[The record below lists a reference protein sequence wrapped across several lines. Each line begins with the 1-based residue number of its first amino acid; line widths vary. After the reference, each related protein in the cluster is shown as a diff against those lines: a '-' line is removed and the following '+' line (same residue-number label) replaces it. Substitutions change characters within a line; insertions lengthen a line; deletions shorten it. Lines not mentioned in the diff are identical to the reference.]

1 MATYEA
7 GSAKIKLV
15 PDLTGFHTK
24 VREKL
29 NEGPNPKIR
38 VDPDTDHIRDKVRA
52 ALTGLSEDVKIDA
65 KIDLTQ
71 ARAELQSLGAGE
83 KVTLN
88 VDLDFTQAKLQ
99 LAEFQALHRTLHM
112 NVDMDITAALVKIA
126 QLQAAAAA
134 ASSVSITVG
143 GIGGAANPIGLATT
157 ALMALAAVSLI
168 PLIGQ
173 LSQALGVVALLPAA
187 AFAAAAALG
196 TVVIGSAGVIKA
208 FQAGSKAATQAGRDQ
223 EAAAK
228 RQEKAQRQ
236 VADAVKAAA
245 RTQVDGEKR
254 VAAAKKASQRAEE
267 ALTQARV
274 DARREL
280 DNYQLSLR
288 GAYWDE
294 QAAESAVTDA
304 RKRLRE
310 ANQFGSGANADDRRN
325 ARIDYEQAVQRLL
338 ETQQRNKDLKAEAA
352 DAARVGVEGSK
363 KVRDAKDAQAE
374 AEQGVTEAVEDAAR
388 ANEDAQERI
397 VDAQESLA
405 EAMEAGSEAADAYRD
420 ALNDLSPAARDFVQ
434 KVRGLG
440 DEWRDLRMLVQENL
454 FKGFGDEVVNLS
466 ENLLPAFK
474 TGLGG
479 IATEINV
486 GLRGALADLGSDSS
500 KLDWTKI
507 LENTKNS
514 IQPLMNGLSD
524 LLGALQDIAAVGSE
538 FLPELSGSFEDTMK
552 KFHEWTSSDEGQN
565 KIRTFLQESA
575 TAFGQLK
582 DMFIEIGRV
591 IGGLFSTSD
600 AAGES
605 MVESLTRNL
614 REFADEMNTPEGK
627 ERMGRFWENV
637 RSAVS
642 DILTLVREA
651 IRLAEIIMPIISG
664 GAGFIPRS
672 RPEPGTPE
680 GDAYDQAQ
688 RAKSNVTYWEQVEEE
703 NRGESG
709 FFETG
714 WEQFKYMMRG
724 FQNPDGSRAVPGGA
738 LSRWTN
744 RLFDAGDADGRRES
758 GLDAVRL
765 EELRKKSEAGEELS
779 TEETKFLTYH
789 MQGGG
794 PGRSIIRLGTSDGN
808 IPIDDKQFDTTKMD
822 KWRESWGALTGDVDQ
837 DWRTKLDPAFGGIL
851 GRQGEIGTSSDEN
864 IGGTASD
871 SWSGL
876 GSLIDGSWTDDILP
890 VFTKIGEKLPGVS
903 GFFGAAVEAI
913 KGDWSKLKGYL
924 AAPIDWVIR
933 EVFNNGIG
941 AAWTK
946 VDNFL
951 GNRLPDW
958 VPIKELGEGGALN
971 GVPGMATGGM
981 VPLEPGAVRGKDSVL
996 RNLMPGEVVMSV
1008 PAVNAAG
1015 ADNLLAFNQ
1024 AALQGKNPSTE
1035 GLFQWGMAEGGR
1047 VQRDDPAWEML
1058 KRGHDFAKAQDGK
1071 PYEWAGPSGV
1081 GSSFDCSGF
1090 LLSIAAEV
1098 LGRNPWQRYGYTGSF
1113 NPASGGPLGIKPG
1126 LGAGLSFGVFD
1137 NPGGDGGGHMA
1148 GTLSGVEGLP
1158 DLNVESSGGE
1168 GVRYGRGA
1176 RGATNPMFPWQF
1188 HLPIVDGAFVDPGP
1202 GGGSG
1207 PSQGDQ
1213 KGFLAR
1219 KAGELFDKLTDPLGD
1234 AIKAGMGKLLGGG
1247 GFAEIPG
1254 ALYDNVRD
1262 AVRESI
1268 TDKIQGLT
1276 DGIRDVYDKVKGLA
1290 SNLNPLSWVSR
1301 DTGGVLK
1308 PGLTAVYNGTGVNEY
1323 VMNPENMQRLS
1334 EIVKALTDPAFRDRL
1349 FRGETLM
1356 ADQFGDAPRLDPA
1369 VEAQIATASDRQ
1381 IEVDKWADL
1390 QEASWSRVEKYAIDN
1405 WGGMVESLVG
1415 AGVGYGNTN
1424 IQAVDTESAYREQRR
1439 HEINRG
1445 RRYRM

>member
-99 LAEFQALHRTLHM
+99 LAEFQAMHRTLHM
-112 NVDMDITAALVKIA
+112 NVDMDITAALAQIA
-126 QLQAAAAA
+126 ALQAAASA
-134 ASSVSITVG
+134 ASSTSHTIG
-143 GIGGAANPIGLATT
+143 GIGGAASGLLNPVGLATA
-157 ALMALAAVSLI
+157 ALVALAAVSLI

-187 AFAAAAALG
+187 GAAAAASLA
-196 TVVIGSAGVIKA
+196 TIVIGSTGVFKA
-208 FQAGSKAATQAGRDQ
+208 FRAASKESDN
-223 EAAAK
+223 AAK
-228 RQEKAQRQ
+228 EARSSAKQQEKAQRQ
-236 VADAVKAAA
+236 VADAAKAAA

-294 QAAESAVTDA
+294 QASESAVTDA

-310 ANQFGSGANADDRRN
+310 ANQFGSGADADDRRN

-388 ANEDAQERI
+388 ANEDAQKRI
-397 VDAQESLA
+397 VDAQDSLT

-440 DEWRDLRMLVQENL
+440 GEWRSLRMLVQENL

-466 ENLLPAFK
+466 ANLLPAFK
-474 TGLGG
+474 AGLGG
-479 IATEINV
+479 IATEING
-486 GLRGALADLGSDSS
+486 GLKGALADLGSDSS

-538 FLPELSGSFEDTMK
+538 FLPKLSGSFEDTMK

-565 KIRTFLQESA
+565 KIRSFLQESA
-575 TAFGQLK
+575 DAFRQLK
-582 DMFIEIGRV
+582 DMFVEIGRV

-600 AAGES
+600 KTGES
-605 MVESLTRNL
+605 MVEGITKKM
-614 REFADEMNTPEGK
+614 REFADWMNNPENASKMADFWDNVKSTVTLLLQLVEKSLQFVFAAQGLLGGGAPGGSVSEGPAGSPGANNTETGRGTWGVIK
-627 ERMGRFWENV
+627 DTTGDWLFGDEAEPSGGFEAPWMGLG
-637 RSAVS
+637 RSANRWLRN
-642 DILTLVREA
+642 DNDDGWWKQLRT
-651 IRLAEIIMPIISG
+651 
-664 GAGFIPRS
+664 GF
-672 RPEPGTPE
+672 GLW
-680 GDAYDQAQ
+680 GD
-688 RAKSNVTYWEQVEEE
+688 RHE
-703 NRGESG
+703 
-709 FFETG
+709 
-714 WEQFKYMMRG
+714 
-724 FQNPDGSRAVPGGA
+724 DGS
-738 LSRWTN
+738 
-744 RLFDAGDADGRRES
+744 GDNP
-758 GLDAVRL
+758 
-765 EELRKKSEAGEELS
+765 S
-779 TEETKFLTYH
+779 TDDVKEILGNT
-789 MQGGG
+789 QGGG
-794 PGRSIIRLGTSDGN
+794 PGRSIVRTKDPLADG
-808 IPIDDKQFDTTKMD
+808 FDPKKLED
-822 KWRESWGALTGDVDQ
+822 WRTIWNGLTGDVKDGW
-837 DWRTKLDPAFGGIL
+837 DTKLFPAFDGIKGKL
-851 GRQGEIGTSSDEN
+851 GDIGSSVTEN
-864 IGGTASD
+864 IKEKAKEGWNTLTSTIKD
-871 SWSGL
+871 TWR
-876 GSLIDGSWTDDILP
+876 DDILP
-890 VFTKIGEKLPGVS
+890 VFEKIGEKLPGVS
-903 GFFGAAVEAI
+903 GFFNAAVEAI

-941 AAWTK
+941 AAWSK
-946 VDNFL
+946 VDSFL

-958 VPIKELGEGGALN
+958 VPIKELGEGGALS

-1024 AALQGKNPSTE
+1024 AALQGKNPSGE
-1035 GLFQWGMAEGGR
+1035 GMFQWGMADGGR
-1047 VQRDDPAWEML
+1047 VQREDPAWEML

-1176 RGATNPMFPWQF
+1176 RGATNSMFPWQF

-1202 GGGSG
+1202 GGGDGG
-1207 PSQGDQ
+1207 PSQGEQ

-1219 KAGELFDKLTDPLGD
+1219 KAGELFDKMVSPLGD
-1234 AIKAGMGKLLGGG
+1234 AISAGMGKLLGDGP
-1247 GFAEIPG
+1247 FKEIAP
-1254 ALYDNVRD
+1254 ALFDGVKD
-1262 AVRESI
+1262 AVREEI
-1268 TDKIQGLT
+1268 MDRIQGFT
-1276 DGIRDVYDKVKGLA
+1276 DGLRNLYEKAKDVGER
-1290 SNLNPLSWVSR
+1290 LNPLSWVSR

-1323 VMNPENMQRLS
+1323 VLNPENMQRLS
-1334 EIVKALTDPAFRDRL
+1334 EIVKALTDPGFRDRL

-1390 QEASWSRVEKYAIDN
+1390 QESSWSRVEKYAIDN
-1405 WGGMVESLVG
+1405 WGGMVESLVS

>member
-15 PDLTGFHTK
+15 PDLTGFHTR

-52 ALTGLSEDVKIDA
+52 ALTGLQETVKVDVKA
-65 KIDLTQ
+65 DLTQ
-71 ARAELQSLGAGE
+71 ARAALNALETAEKLNLQ
-83 KVTLN
+83 
-88 VDLDFTQAKLQ
+88 VDLDFTLAKLQ
-99 LAEFQALHRTLHM
+99 LAAFQAAHRQLDMH
-112 NVDMDITAALVKIA
+112 VDMDITAALAKIA

-134 ASSVSITVG
+134 ASSTTHTIM
-143 GIGGAANPIGLATT
+143 GGASMATPIGLATA
-157 ALMALAAVSLI
+157 ALVGLAAVSLV

-173 LSQALGVVALLPAA
+173 LSQALGVIALMPAA
-187 AFAAAAALG
+187 AGAAAASLAA
-196 TVVIGSAGVIKA
+196 VAIGSTGVVKA
-208 FQAGSKAATQAGRDQ
+208 FKAASKESDTSAK
-223 EAAAK
+223 EARNSAK
-228 RQEKAQRQ
+228 QQEKAQRQ
-236 VADAVKAAA
+236 VAEAVKDAA
-245 RTQVDGEKR
+245 RTRVDGEKR
-254 VAAAKKASQRAEE
+254 VAAAQKAAQRAQES
-267 ALTQARV
+267 LTQARV

-294 QAAESAVTDA
+294 KAAEGAVTDA

-310 ANQFGSGANADDRRN
+310 ANQFGSGADADDRRN

-338 ETQQRNKDLKAEAA
+338 ETQQRNKELKAEAA
-352 DAARVGVEGSK
+352 EAARVGVEGSQ

-374 AEQGVTEAVEDAAR
+374 AEQGVTDAVESAAR
-388 ANEDAQERI
+388 ANEDAQKRI
-397 VDAQESLA
+397 VDAQESLT
-405 EAMEAGSEAADAYRD
+405 EAMVAGSEAADAYRD
-420 ALNDLSPAARDFVQ
+420 ALEDLSPAARDFVQ

-440 DEWRDLRMLVQENL
+440 DEWRSLRMVVQEGL
-454 FKGFGDEVVNLS
+454 FAGLGDEIVDLS
-466 ENLLPAFK
+466 DNLLPTFK
-474 TGLGG
+474 DGLGG
-479 IATEINV
+479 IATEINT
-486 GLRGALADLGSDSS
+486 GLKSALSDLGSESS
-500 KLDWTKI
+500 KLDWTRI
-507 LENTKNS
+507 LENTRLS
-514 IQPLMNGLSD
+514 IQPLMGGLTE
-524 LLGALQDIAAVGSE
+524 LMGAFQDIAAVGSDL
-538 FLPELSGSFEDTMK
+538 LPGLSGSFEDTMK
-552 KFHEWTSSDEGQN
+552 RFHEWTSSEEGQN
-565 KIRTFLQESA
+565 SIRKFLDNAIQKMGE
-575 TAFGQLK
+575 LK
-582 DMFIEIGRV
+582 DLV
-591 IGGLFSTSD
+591 VAAAQAIGGIFATSND
-600 AAGES
+600 SGES
-605 MVESLTRNL
+605 MVKGMTDGLKH
-614 REFADEMNTPEGK
+614 FADWMKTAEGEAK
-627 ERMGRFWENV
+627 MKQFWEDV
-637 RSAVS
+637 RATVASLLQLVGDAVK
-642 DILTLVREA
+642 
-651 IRLAEIIMPIISG
+651 LAGML
-664 GAGFIPRS
+664 R
-672 RPEPGTPE
+672 GTPSQPREDGTAPKEDNRSIQDRFIRGDDPYRSE
-680 GDAYDQAQ
+680 GVVEKPQSKFLGVPWMARDYEKDGVNVDKYGNEIVGRWGFFPGFKRDSFLGGIFGGRD
-688 RAKSNVTYWEQVEEE
+688 RAPEAPKADPSI
-703 NRGESG
+703 RGGFTESG
-709 FFETG
+709 DPNS
-714 WEQFKYMMRG
+714 MG
-724 FQNPDGSRAVPGGA
+724 FLDTKKLLEGS
-738 LSRWTN
+738 T
-744 RLFDAGDADGRRES
+744 
-758 GLDAVRL
+758 
-765 EELRKKSEAGEELS
+765 
-779 TEETKFLTYH
+779 
-789 MQGGG
+789 GGG
-794 PGRSIIRLGTSDGN
+794 PGRGVIRF
-808 IPIDDKQFDTTKMD
+808 DDSQFDTTKMD
-822 KWRESWGALTGDVDQ
+822 KWRETWGALTGDVDH
-837 DWRTKLDPAFGGIL
+837 DWRTKLDPAFGGML
-851 GRQGEIGTSSDEN
+851 GRQGEIGTSSDED
-864 IGGTASD
+864 IAGTASD

-876 GSLIDGSWTDDILP
+876 GSLVDGSWTDDILP

-903 GFFGAAVEAI
+903 GFFGAAVAAI
-913 KGDWSKLKGYL
+913 KGDWDKLKGYL
-924 AAPIDWVIR
+924 AEPIDWVIR

-941 AAWTK
+941 RAWSA
-946 VDNFL
+946 VDDFL
-951 GNRLPDW
+951 GGRLPDW
-958 VPIKELGEGGALN
+958 KPIKELGEGFGKGSGPA
-971 GVPGMATGGM
+971 GKVTGMARGGM

-996 RNLMPGEVVMSV
+996 RNLMPGEIVMSV

-1024 AALQGKNPSTE
+1024 AALQGKNPSAE
-1035 GLFQWGMAEGGR
+1035 GMFQWGMAEGGR

-1071 PYEWAGPSGV
+1071 PYQWAGPSGV

-1113 NPASGGPLGIKPG
+1113 NPASGGPFGIKPG

-1158 DLNVESSGGE
+1158 DINVESSGGE

-1202 GGGSG
+1202 GGGGGSG
-1207 PSQGDQ
+1207 PSQADQ

-1276 DGIRDVYDKVKGLA
+1276 DGIRDVYEKVKGLA

-1323 VMNPENMQRLS
+1323 VLNPENMQRLS
-1334 EIVKALTDPAFRDRL
+1334 EIVQALTDPAFRDRL
-1349 FRGETLM
+1349 FRGETMM

-1390 QEASWSRVEKYAIDN
+1390 QESSWSRVEKYAIDN
-1405 WGGMVESLVG
+1405 WGGMVESLVS

-1424 IQAVDTESAYREQRR
+1424 INAVDVEGAYREQRR